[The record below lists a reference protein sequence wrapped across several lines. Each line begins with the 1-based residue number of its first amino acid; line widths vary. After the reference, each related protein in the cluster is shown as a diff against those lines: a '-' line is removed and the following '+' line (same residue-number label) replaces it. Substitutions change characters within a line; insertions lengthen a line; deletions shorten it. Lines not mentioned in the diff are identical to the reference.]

1 MDTIVLYNQNGQ
13 KFDVDVIRYFKV
25 SGKKYLIFSMDEIDG
40 NGYIQLYVSRIE
52 EFAGKYNMLNITD
65 DAEWA
70 AFKEAI
76 HGIVNNNRANI
87 PNNNDLDFNPLDG
100 TVINQF
106 RIFKLKKDVAE
117 VLSQNKNPQVSST
130 QASIPVMPTE
140 PIVPAVEKVENAVNL
155 ETASAQDTGMT
166 LEQII
171 KRVSDTAKEAREEK
185 VEAPKKTIE
194 DLLKSTSDDV
204 PDINTFFNDEE
215 VKPKY
220 IPPQVTPVTDDYKAK
235 YEEAMENV
243 HRLEEENMRLINE
256 LVEAKAK
263 IETIKDIIA

>member
-13 KFDVDVIRYFKV
+13 KFDVDVIRYFKND
-25 SGKKYLIFSMDEIDG
+25 GHRYLIFSMDEIDG
-40 NGYIQLYVSRIE
+40 NGYLQLYVSRIE
-52 EFAGKYNMLNITD
+52 DFGGKYNMLNIID
-65 DAEWA
+65 DAEWDS
-70 AFKEAI
+70 FKKAI
-76 HGIVNNNRANI
+76 HGIVNNNRAGI
-87 PNNNDLDFNPLDG
+87 PNTSDLDFNSLDG

-117 VLSQNKNPQVSST
+117 TLSQNKNPQGFGS
-130 QASIPVMPTE
+130 QATIPAMPT
-140 PIVPAVEKVENAVNL
+140 PAPAPFVAPAVEKVENAVNL

-171 KRVSDTAKEAREEK
+171 KRVSDTAKEAREEQ
-185 VEAPKKTIE
+185 VETPKKTID
-194 DLLKSTSDDV
+194 DLLRDAKPVT
-204 PDINTFFNDEE
+204 PAYEE
-215 VKPKY
+215 ELQPKY
-220 IPPQVTPVTDDYKAK
+220 IPSQVKPVMEDYKAK
-235 YEEAMENV
+235 YEDALADV

>member
-13 KFDVDVIRYFKV
+13 KFDVDVIRYFKND
-25 SGKKYLIFSMDEIDG
+25 GKRYLIFSMDEIDG

-52 EFAGKYNMLNITD
+52 DFGGKYNMLNIID
-65 DAEWA
+65 DAEWDS
-70 AFKEAI
+70 FKKAI
-76 HGIVNNNRANI
+76 HVIVNNNRAGI

-117 VLSQNKNPQVSST
+117 QLSLNKNPQGFGT
-130 QASIPVMPTE
+130 AAPVMPEVKVAPVT
-140 PIVPAVEKVENAVNL
+140 PQPVAPAVEKLENAVNL
-155 ETASAQDTGMT
+155 ETASAQDTGLT

-171 KRVSDTAKEAREEK
+171 KRVSDTAKEAREEH
-185 VEAPKKTIE
+185 VESPKKTLD
-194 DLLKSTSDDV
+194 DLLRDAKPISTYE
-204 PDINTFFNDEE
+204 EE
-215 VKPKY
+215 VQPKFIPSQVKP
-220 IPPQVTPVTDDYKAK
+220 VMEDYKAK
-235 YEEAMENV
+235 YEDALADV

>member
-13 KFDVDVIRYFKV
+13 KFDVDVIRYFKENG
-25 SGKKYLIFSMDEIDG
+25 SKYLIFSMDEVDG
-40 NGYIQLYVSRIE
+40 NGYLQLYVSRIE
-52 EFAGKYNMLNITD
+52 DFGGKYNMLNITD
-65 DAEWA
+65 DTEWDN
-70 AFKEAI
+70 FKKAI
-76 HGIVNNNRANI
+76 HGIVNNNRAGI
-87 PNNNDLDFNPLDG
+87 PNTNDIDFKPLEG

-117 VLSQNKNPQVSST
+117 TLSQNKNPQGGEAAT
-130 QASIPVMPTE
+130 IPTTPYT
-140 PIVPAVEKVENAVNL
+140 PAVEKVENAVNL

-185 VEAPKKTIE
+185 VEEPKKTLD
-194 DLLKSTSDDV
+194 DLLRTATKASPS
-204 PDINTFFNDEE
+204 FDEE
-215 VKPKY
+215 LKPKF
-220 IPPQVTPVTDDYKAK
+220 IPSQVTPVMDDYKTK
-235 YEEAMENV
+235 YEEAMADV

-263 IETIKDIIA
+263 IETIKDIIN

>member
-13 KFDVDVIRYFKV
+13 KFDVDVIRYFKND
-25 SGKKYLIFSMDEIDG
+25 GKRYLIFSMDEIDG

-52 EFAGKYNMLNITD
+52 DFGGKYNMLNIID
-65 DAEWA
+65 DDEWDS
-70 AFKEAI
+70 FKKAI
-76 HGIVNNNRANI
+76 HVIVNNNRDGI
-87 PNNNDLDFNPLDG
+87 PNNTDLDFNPLDG

-117 VLSQNKNPQVSST
+117 QLSLNKNPQGSGT
-130 QASIPVMPTE
+130 TASIPVVPTQQ
-140 PIVPAVEKVENAVNL
+140 PVAPAVEKLENAVNL
-155 ETASAQDTGMT
+155 ETASAQDTGLT

-171 KRVSDTAKEAREEK
+171 KRVSDTAKEAREEH
-185 VEAPKKTIE
+185 VESPKKTLD
-194 DLLKSTSDDV
+194 DLLRDAKPISTYE
-204 PDINTFFNDEE
+204 EE
-215 VKPKY
+215 VQPKY
-220 IPPQVTPVTDDYKAK
+220 IPSQVKPVVEDYKAK
-235 YEEAMENV
+235 YEEALADV